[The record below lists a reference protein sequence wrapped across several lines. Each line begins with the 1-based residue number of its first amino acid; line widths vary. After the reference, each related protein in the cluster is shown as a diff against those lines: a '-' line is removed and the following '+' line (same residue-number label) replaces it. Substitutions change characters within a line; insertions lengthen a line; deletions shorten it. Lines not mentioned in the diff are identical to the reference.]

1 MRIKKLGL
9 KGTTI
14 YQENKSIYDIAV
26 VGAGPAGAVFVKE
39 IAEARPELKI
49 ALIDGQSPDS
59 AKPCG
64 GLLAPDAQKLLARF
78 DLVLPKSV
86 LEDPQIFAVE
96 TIDIE
101 QKLVRY
107 YQRHYL
113 NMDRYAFDRWLI
125 SLVPTQVNILKGRC
139 KELKK
144 DRELYNISIRC
155 GDAEEQIC
163 ARAVVGA
170 DGGGSVVRRSFFE
183 PMSVQYVAI
192 QQWFENKGQ
201 RLPYYSCIF
210 DAKTSDSCSWTIHKG
225 SYVIFGGAFERQG
238 CRKAFDEQK
247 SRLEA
252 FLGNPFGEAV
262 RTEACLV
269 SSPRAM
275 KDFCTGKGSVFLLG
289 EAAGFIS
296 ASSFEGLS
304 SAMQSG
310 KILADDFAR
319 GESYDVIQRRYRKDT
334 RSLRLKLRRKS
345 VKRAFLCNR
354 FTRALI
360 MRSGIQSISPY
371 KKQK

>member
-1 MRIKKLGL
+1 MEQK
-9 KGTTI
+9 
-14 YQENKSIYDIAV
+14 NKSIYDIAV

-39 IAEARPELKI
+39 LAEARPDLKI

-96 TIDIE
+96 TIDIG

-125 SLVPTQVNILKGRC
+125 SLVPPSVNICKGRC
-139 KELKK
+139 KEIKK
-144 DRELYNISIRC
+144 EGGLYDLFVRC
-155 GDAEEQIC
+155 GDEEERIS
-163 ARAVVGA
+163 AKAIVGA
-170 DGGGSVVRRSFFE
+170 DGGGSVVRRTFFA
-183 PMSVQYVAI
+183 PMRVQYVAI

-225 SYVIFGGAFERQG
+225 NHVIFGGAFERQG
-238 CRKAFDEQK
+238 CRGAFDEQK
-247 SRLEA
+247 SRLED
-252 FLGNPFGEAV
+252 FLGEPFGEPV
-262 RTEACLV
+262 KTEACLV

-275 KDFCTGKGSVFLLG
+275 KDFCTGKESVFLLG

-304 SAMQSG
+304 SAMHSG
-310 KILADDFAR
+310 KILADAFAK
-319 GESYDVIQRRYRKDT
+319 GADYDDVQRIYRKNT
-334 RSLRLKLRRKS
+334 RALRLKLRQKS
-345 VKRAFLCNR
+345 VKRAFLCNS

-371 KKQK
+371 KKKK